1 MGRCNKSIPP
11 AKDTLLRDPAVCPE
25 ENYTFIRDRF
35 VCLLRGISLVEI
47 RRIEWNNGDL
57 SRALKA

>member
-1 MGRCNKSIPP
+1 MSGGELYFHPGQ
-11 AKDTLLRDPAVCPE
+11 
-25 ENYTFIRDRF
+25 IRVPVAGD
-35 VCLLRGISLVEI
+35 ISLFEI